1 MDIEQLWTTCLGEL
15 EVMLSKANFTTWFKG
30 TSIVKIDGDLVVIG
44 TPNSFTKEWLQ
55 KKYHQQILDTLKK
68 QLAHIQRL
76 EYIIGTKKDLLKEM
90 GKATVNEVKKELEQI
105 QEIEREIEKEID
117 LLNPKYTFDTFV
129 IGESNR
135 LAHAAA
141 LAIVKNP
148 GITYNPLF
156 IYGGVGLG
164 KTHLMQAIGNEIYRK
179 DKKKNIV
186 YTTCEKFT
194 NDFISL
200 VKKGKADQFKN
211 SYRNADVLL
220 IDDIQFLA
228 GKEAT
233 QEEFFHTF
241 NELHGKSKQIVMTS
255 DRPPK
260 AIAALEAR
268 LVSRFEWGMLA
279 DINPP
284 DIETRIAIL
293 QKKASE
299 KNCDISEEIINFI
312 AKNIQNNIRELEGA
326 LNRLIAYAEL
336 NNTNPTIDNIK
347 QVLGEAS
354 FNKQERSVSP
364 RELLNKVADFYDISM
379 EDLLGPRRNK
389 ELVNPRQVAA
399 YLLREELSLSF
410 PKIGKE
416 LGGKDHTTIMHACNK
431 VGREIKFNDVVKHEI
446 NSIKEK
452 LFSY

>member
-1 MDIEQLWTTCLGEL
+1 MDNEQLWTTCLGEL
-15 EVMLSKANFTTWFKG
+15 EVLLSKANFTTWFKG
-30 TSIVKIDGDLVVIG
+30 TSIAKIEDDLAIIG
-44 TPNSFTKEWLQ
+44 TPNSFTREWLQ
-55 KKYHQQILDTLKK
+55 KKYHQQILETIQK
-68 QLAHIQRL
+68 QLIHIKKI
-76 EYIIGTKKDLLKEM
+76 EYMIGTKKDIPRS
-90 GKATVNEVKKELEQI
+90 VNTEIKKEIEQI
-105 QEIEREIEKEID
+105 QDLEKEIEKEID
-117 LLNPKYTFDTFV
+117 LLNPKYIFDTFV

-141 LAIVKNP
+141 MAIVKNP

-200 VKKGKADQFKN
+200 VKKGKAEQFKN

-241 NELHGKSKQIVMTS
+241 NELHGKSKQIVVTS

-268 LVSRFEWGMLA
+268 LISRFEWGMLA

-293 QKKASE
+293 QKKAAE
-299 KNCDISEEIINFI
+299 KNYEIEDDIIQFI

-326 LNRLIAYAEL
+326 LNRLMAYAEL
-336 NNTNPTIDNIK
+336 NNAKPTLDNIK
-347 QVLGEAS
+347 QALGESS
-354 FNKQERSVSP
+354 FNKQERTVSAK
-364 RELLNKVADFYDISM
+364 ELLKSVADFYDIAL
-379 EDLLGPRRNK
+379 EDLLGQRRNK
-389 ELVNPRQVAA
+389 ELVNPRQIAA
-399 YLLREELSLSF
+399 YLLRENLHLSF
-410 PKIGKE
+410 PKIGRE

-431 VGREIKFNDVVKHEI
+431 IGREIKFNDIVKHEI

-452 LFSY
+452 LF